1 MSMSMNVANHQL
13 PDLRTCRRKNC
24 HNEKSYV
31 KGHYGRCLACHEA
44 SERERL
50 AKEERR
56 VARIRAREQEI
67 HRQEVMAERRRA
79 REAESRRRTQMRLE
93 RRNRQDHV
101 KEQKIIRADLRKEK
115 RVKKVTD
122 ELTAVLRRYGLGSGE
137 RYWDYDASQSDRGQE
152 IIKILEERIHSI
164 LHPSEPT
171 GEHECP
177 VCFTRTDTL
186 LSCKHPLC
194 DNCMSEILDRGS
206 LYDTCPTC
214 RSPLIQQDIES

>member
-1 MSMSMNVANHQL
+1 MNMNVPNHQIWKK
-13 PDLRTCRRKNC
+13 CRRRDC

-56 VARIRAREQEI
+56 VARIHRREQEI

-93 RRNRQDHV
+93 RRNRQDRV
-101 KEQKIIRADLRKEK
+101 KEQKTQRAALLKEK

-122 ELTAVLRRYGLGSGE
+122 ELTAVLRRYGLGSSE
-137 RYWDYDASQSDRGQE
+137 RDGALWDYDASQTDRGQE

-171 GEHECP
+171 GEHQCP
-177 VCFTRTDTL
+177 VCFTRTDIL
-186 LSCKHPLC
+186 LHCNHPLC
-194 DNCMSEILDRGS
+194 DKCMSQILNSGS
-206 LYDTCPTC
+206 LYDTCPSC
-214 RSPLIQQDIES
+214 RAPLIQQDIES